1 MLRIGD
7 LAVHQQT
14 GEFGKVIGYGHE
26 MLNNVYQ
33 TTLKVLITNLKGSD
47 KSSLIK
53 EDLCSAWTQMK
64 MS

>member
-33 TTLKVLITNLKGSD
+33 TTLKVLITNLQDTGTTR
-47 KSSLIK
+47 LIK
-53 EDLCSAWTQMK
+53 EDLCSAWMQMK
-64 MS
+64 VS